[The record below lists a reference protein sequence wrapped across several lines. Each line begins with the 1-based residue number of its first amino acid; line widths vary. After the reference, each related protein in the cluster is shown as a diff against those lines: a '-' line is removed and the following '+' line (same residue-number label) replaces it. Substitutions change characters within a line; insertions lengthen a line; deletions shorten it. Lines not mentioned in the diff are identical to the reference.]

1 MKILSWNIRGLGN
14 PRMYLALKKILQ
26 VHSPHLVFLCET
38 KLKTMRM
45 NEVSRKLNYENC
57 FAVSSIGK
65 GGGLALLWK
74 SETNVQI
81 NSFNQHHIDAEIV
94 MENGKLIRCTGVY
107 GHPDMRQRK
116 HTWTLLRR
124 LSGFSST
131 SWSCFG
137 DFNEILH
144 PFEKSGGNE
153 RHLRLITDFREALR
167 DCDLLDIGY
176 KGYPF
181 TWSNGKF
188 GPAFVEERL
197 DRFVCNGAWR
207 DIFSDVVATNIDT
220 WTSDHCP
227 VMMEVQTRGCGMN
240 FNQRRATRIH
250 YEDMWSPYDGCKEI
264 VEEEWSTQG
273 RWNIE
278 NPASVFQKVAKKSM
292 ARLILWSKEEFRG
305 RQKKLEKLTK
315 QLRSRKLNRVQY
327 VDGNKIKE
335 VERQIQNL
343 LADEEIFWKQRS
355 RADWLKGGDKNT
367 KFFHHKASSKKK
379 KKNLGDRKCSW
390 KLD

>member
-1 MKILSWNIRGLGN
+1 
-14 PRMYLALKKILQ
+14 
-26 VHSPHLVFLCET
+26 
-38 KLKTMRM
+38 
-45 NEVSRKLNYENC
+45 
-57 FAVSSIGK
+57 
-65 GGGLALLWK
+65 
-74 SETNVQI
+74 
-81 NSFNQHHIDAEIV
+81 
-94 MENGKLIRCTGVY
+94 
-107 GHPDMRQRK
+107 
-116 HTWTLLRR
+116 
-124 LSGFSST
+124 
-131 SWSCFG
+131 
-137 DFNEILH
+137 
-144 PFEKSGGNE
+144 
-153 RHLRLITDFREALR
+153 
-167 DCDLLDIGY
+167 
-176 KGYPF
+176 
-181 TWSNGKF
+181 
-188 GPAFVEERL
+188 
-197 DRFVCNGAWR
+197 
-207 DIFSDVVATNIDT
+207 
-220 WTSDHCP
+220 
-227 VMMEVQTRGCGMN
+227 
-240 FNQRRATRIH
+240 
-250 YEDMWSPYDGCKEI
+250 MWSPYDGCKEI